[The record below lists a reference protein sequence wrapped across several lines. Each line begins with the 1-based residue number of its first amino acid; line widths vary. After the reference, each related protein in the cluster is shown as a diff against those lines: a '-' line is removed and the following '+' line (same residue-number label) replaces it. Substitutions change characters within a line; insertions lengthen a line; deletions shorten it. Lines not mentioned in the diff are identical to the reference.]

1 MRPVFEFFKNAGV
14 SEITANIPRKL
25 GEITVESA
33 PKTTE
38 ETTTKPPVDMK
49 IYSEL
54 EKISSLAELETF
66 TNNFTACDLKKLAKN
81 TVFSDGANKS
91 GVMFIG
97 EAPGA
102 TEDEKGI
109 PFCGQSGKLLTN
121 IIASLGF
128 SRDDSYITNT
138 VFWRPPGNR
147 RPTPE
152 EINTCRPI
160 VERHVSLVKP
170 KLIVLVGSTAVESLL
185 GRAETSTMHD
195 LRDKTFQY
203 TNKFLEAPI
212 PTAVIFHPSYLL
224 RQQSKKKLMWEDM
237 IKLKKLLD
245 A

>member
-1 MRPVFEFFKNAGV
+1 MRPVFEFLKNAGV
-14 SEITANIPRKL
+14 DEIIGNTPQKL
-25 GEITVESA
+25 CDSA
-33 PKTTE
+33 DEQTPQQTE
-38 ETTTKPPVDMK
+38 KATKEAPIDMA
-49 IYSEL
+49 IYSDL
-54 EKISSLAELETF
+54 EKISSLAELEEF
-66 TNNFTACDLKKLAKN
+66 TKNFDKCDLKKLAKS

-147 RPTPE
+147 RPTPA

-160 VERHVSLVKP
+160 VEKHVALVAP
-170 KLIVLVGSTAVESLL
+170 KRIILVGSTAVESLL
-185 GRAETSTMHD
+185 GKAENATMHD
-195 LRDKTFQY
+195 LREKTFQY
-203 TNKFLEAPI
+203 TNKFLENPI
-212 PTAVIFHPSYLL
+212 PTTVIFHPSYLL
-224 RQQSKKKLMWEDM
+224 RQQQKKKLMWEDM
-237 IKLKKLLD
+237 IKLKKQL
-245 A
+245 AA